1 MGKFPFVA
9 IGYEV
14 ADALERYQ
22 RQHDI
27 EGVPSFKQ
35 LLKYIESEISIPVSL
50 VRLQDDDGLTRK
62 FLCCYVNTRT
72 RVYDC
77 DELMVVKVP
86 PQFSHVKE
94 LLGIEGDLNRVFT
107 PQGVIF
113 SYDVNGKTRVKEDG
127 FLVAM

>member
-1 MGKFPFVA
+1 MGGLSFAA
-9 IGYEV
+9 IGFEV
-14 ADALERYQ
+14 ADTLEKYQ

-50 VRLQDDDGLTRK
+50 VTLEDDGGLTRK
-62 FLCCYVNTRT
+62 FLCCYVDTRT

-86 PQFSHVKE
+86 LQFSRVKE
-94 LLGIEGDLNRVFT
+94 LLGIHGNLKRVFT
-107 PQGVIF
+107 PKGVIF
-113 SYDVNGKTRVKEDG
+113 SYDVNGRTRVKEDC
-127 FLVAM
+127 FIAAV

>member
-1 MGKFPFVA
+1 MGGLSFVA
-9 IGYEV
+9 IGYEA

-50 VRLQDDDGLTRK
+50 VRLEDDDGLTRK
-62 FLCCYVNTRT
+62 FLCCYVDTRI

-77 DELMVVKVP
+77 DELMAVKVP
-86 PQFSHVKE
+86 PQFSRVKG
-94 LLGIEGDLNRVFT
+94 LLGIDGDLKRVFT

-113 SYDVNGKTRVKEDG
+113 SYDDNGRTRVKEDC
-127 FLVAM
+127 FIVAM

>member
-1 MGKFPFVA
+1 MSHYHGWTFVCCHR
-9 IGYEV
+9 IEV
-14 ADALERYQ
+14 ADALEKYQ

-50 VRLQDDDGLTRK
+50 VTLEDDDGLTRK

-77 DELMVVKVP
+77 DELMAVKVP
-86 PQFSHVKE
+86 LQFLRVKE
-94 LLGIEGDLNRVFT
+94 LLGIHDNLKRVFM
-107 PQGVIF
+107 PKGVIF
-113 SYDVNGKTRVKEDG
+113 SYDVNGRMRVKQ
-127 FLVAM
+127 

>member
-1 MGKFPFVA
+1 MGGLSFAA
-9 IGYEV
+9 IGFEV
-14 ADALERYQ
+14 ADALEKYQ

-50 VRLQDDDGLTRK
+50 VTLEDDGGLTRK
-62 FLCCYVNTRT
+62 FLCCYVDTRT

-86 PQFSHVKE
+86 LQFSRVKE
-94 LLGIEGDLNRVFT
+94 LLGIHDNLKRVFT
-107 PQGVIF
+107 PKGVIF
-113 SYDVNGKTRVKEDG
+113 SYDVNGRTRVKEDC
-127 FLVAM
+127 FIAAV